1 MKIKTLLISIVF
13 LTACNNKE
21 NSISI
26 PAQNKSALLIIQC
39 DPLSKHVEAKITSPL
54 RMQDGFEIKLNGLNQ
69 NTKASIAD
77 DISVFSKSDS
87 KKILL
92 ELSNLETLFLKNA
105 NAEYQ
110 FSVSKDDLFSKLS
123 DCL

>member
-1 MKIKTLLISIVF
+1 
-13 LTACNNKE
+13 
-21 NSISI
+21 
-26 PAQNKSALLIIQC
+26 
-39 DPLSKHVEAKITSPL
+39 
-54 RMQDGFEIKLNGLNQ
+54 MQDGFEIKLNGLNQ

-77 DISVFSKSDS
+77 HISVFSKSDS